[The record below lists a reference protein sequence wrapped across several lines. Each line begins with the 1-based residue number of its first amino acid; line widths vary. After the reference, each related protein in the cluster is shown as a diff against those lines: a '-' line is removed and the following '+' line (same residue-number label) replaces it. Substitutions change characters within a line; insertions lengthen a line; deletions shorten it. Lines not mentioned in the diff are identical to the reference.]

1 MLFKNVL
8 LLNENFEIE
17 PNRYIGVKD
26 SRIMYVGSEMPQDD
40 FGEIYDGS
48 GKLLTPAF
56 YNSHAHTPMT
66 LMRGYGENMALQ
78 DWLNQK
84 IFPFE
89 SHLTADSVYYGALL
103 GIAEMFRSGTVATTD
118 MYMQAEALLKAFIES
133 GAKTNYS
140 TGTLCFDDRS
150 FYELED
156 YPANEMLF
164 SEYHMAEDGRIRID
178 MSLHA
183 EYTSSPKVVTGV
195 AEYAK
200 TKNCRM
206 HLHLS
211 ETKAEH
217 EASLERHGK
226 TPAAYFNELGI
237 FDLPTTAAHCVWVDE
252 NDMAIMAEK
261 GVSVGHCPVSNL
273 KLASGIAPVPKFFE
287 KGINVALGTDSV
299 ASNNNLSMIQ
309 EMNVFALIHKGSSND
324 PTVITPAQTLAA
336 ATVNSAKAQGRD
348 DCGVIKPGMRADLIV
363 IDLKEPHW
371 QPATHLVN
379 HLVYAAEGSDVCLTM
394 SDGRIVYRDGEFP
407 TIDLEKVVYEVE
419 SHYKIIV
426 EQL

>member
-1 MLFKNVL
+1 MLFKNIF
-8 LLNENFEIE
+8 LLNEDFEIE

-26 SRIMYVGSEMPQDD
+26 SHIAYVGDTMPNED
-40 FGEIYDGS
+40 FGEVYDGT
-48 GKLLTPAF
+48 GKLLMSAF

-89 SHLTADSVYYGALL
+89 DHLTADSVYYGALL

-133 GAKTNYS
+133 GAKTNYC

-150 FYELED
+150 FYELND
-156 YPANEMLF
+156 YPTNELLF

-178 MSLHA
+178 MSLHG
-183 EYTSSPKVVTGV
+183 EYTSSPKVVSGV
-195 AEYAK
+195 AEYAHS
-200 TKNCRM
+200 KNCHM

-211 ETKAEH
+211 ETKTEQ
-217 EASLERHGK
+217 EGCLERHGK
-226 TPAAYFNELGI
+226 TPAAYFSELGI
-237 FDLPTTAAHCVWVDE
+237 FDLPTTAAHCVWVSED
-252 NDMAIMAEK
+252 DMDIMAEK

-273 KLASGIAPVPKFFE
+273 KLASGIAPVAKFFE

-299 ASNNNLSMIQ
+299 ASNNNLCMIQ
-309 EMNVFALIHKGSSND
+309 EMNVFALIHKGNSGD
-324 PTVITPAQTLAA
+324 PTLITPAETLAA

-348 DCGVIKPGMRADLIV
+348 DCGVIKPGMRADLTV
-363 IDLKEPHW
+363 LELSAPHW
-371 QPATHLVN
+371 QPATHLLN
-379 HLVYAAEGSDVCLTM
+379 HLIYSAEGSDVCLTM
-394 SDGRIVYRDGEFP
+394 CDGKVVYRDGEFP
-407 TIDLEKVVYEVE
+407 TIDLEKVNFEVRY
-419 SHYKIIV
+419 HYDSIV
-426 EQL
+426 KEL